1 MSVLRGMSDNS
12 GAAISSTTG
21 CTANVIL
28 ITKDAY
34 FVGNIGDSRSALS
47 RGRCCIQLSEDHKP

>member
-1 MSVLRGMSDNS
+1 MSDNS